1 MDILSEA
8 YKDIIVQVVKLTK
21 SMNLSVTE
29 DNVYQK
35 ANKDLLPLIDKM
47 FVDIA
52 LPGSGVYGMENLNE
66 LLKKANEG
74 ASCLLLLEHYS
85 NFDLPA
91 FSYLLRQE
99 PHGGKEIEDAIVAI
113 AGMKLNA
120 DPVVAAFIAAYS
132 RLVIYPSRSLFHL
145 DPVKDKE
152 ELLRGSAIN
161 RASMK
166 TLNEIKTQGKL
177 VLVFPAGTR
186 YRPWDPSTKQG
197 VREIDSY
204 IKSFDYMCLVAVNGE
219 LLRVRGDDN
228 MMDDYISPDILQY
241 TASPVIST
249 SDFRKNRRAEA
260 ESAGIDDKKQAV
272 VDAIM
277 RELESMHNNLENERQ
292 KLLKKNSLDINP

>member
-1 MDILSEA
+1 MEMLSEA
-8 YKDIIVQVVKLTK
+8 YKDIIAQVVRIAKTK
-21 SMNLSVTE
+21 NLSVTE

-35 ANKDLLPLIDKM
+35 ANKELLPLIDNM

-52 LPGSGVYGMENLNE
+52 LPGSGIYGIENLNA
-66 LLKKANEG
+66 LLEKANEG

-91 FSYLLRQE
+91 FSYLLRRE
-99 PHGGKEIEDAIVAI
+99 PDGGKEVEDAIVAI
-113 AGMKLNA
+113 AGMKLSA
-120 DPVVAAFIAAYS
+120 DPIVSAFTAAYS

-152 ELLRGSAIN
+152 ERIQGNAIN

-166 TLNEIKTQGKL
+166 VLNELKTQGKL

-186 YRPWDPSTKQG
+186 YRPWEPSTKRG

-204 IKSFDYMCLVAVNGE
+204 IKSFDYMCFIAVNGE
-219 LLRVRGDDN
+219 LLRVREEGN
-228 MMDDYISPDILQY
+228 MMDDFITPDILQY
-241 TASPVIST
+241 TAGPVTST
-249 SDFRKNRRAEA
+249 AEFRSHHRAKAEA
-260 ESAGIDDKKQAV
+260 AGIDDKKQAV

-277 RELESMHNNLENERQ
+277 AELEIMHNHVEAERQ
-292 KLLKKNSLDINP
+292 ELLEKIKH

>member
-1 MDILSEA
+1 MEMLSEA
-8 YKDIIVQVVKLTK
+8 YKDIIAQVVRIAK
-21 SMNLSVTE
+21 SKNLSVTE

-35 ANKDLLPLIDKM
+35 ANKELLPLIDKM

-52 LPGSGVYGMENLNE
+52 LPGSGIYGIENLNA
-66 LLKKANEG
+66 LLEKANEG

-91 FSYLLRQE
+91 FSYLLRRE
-99 PHGGKEIEDAIVAI
+99 PDGGKEVEDAIVAI
-113 AGMKLNA
+113 AGMKLSA
-120 DPVVAAFIAAYS
+120 DPIVSAFTAAYS

-152 ELLRGSAIN
+152 ERIQGNAIN

-166 TLNEIKTQGKL
+166 VLNELKTQGKL

-186 YRPWDPSTKQG
+186 YRPWEPSTKRG

-204 IKSFDYMCLVAVNGE
+204 IKSFDYMCFIAVNGE
-219 LLRVRGDDN
+219 LLRVREEGN
-228 MMDDYISPDILQY
+228 MMDDFITPDILQY
-241 TASPVIST
+241 TAGPVTST
-249 SDFRKNRRAEA
+249 AEFRSHYRAKAEA
-260 ESAGIDDKKQAV
+260 AGIDDKKQAV

-277 RELESMHNNLENERQ
+277 AELEIMHNHVEAERQ
-292 KLLKKNSLDINP
+292 ELLEKIKH

>member
-1 MDILSEA
+1 MDMLSEA
-8 YKDIIVQVVKLTK
+8 YKDIIAQVVTRAKSLDLT
-21 SMNLSVTE
+21 VRE

-35 ANKDLLPLIDKM
+35 ANKELLPLIDKM
-47 FVDIA
+47 FDDIA
-52 LPGSGVYGMENLNE
+52 LPGSGIYGMENLNA

-91 FSYLLRQE
+91 FSCLLRRE
-99 PHGGKEIEDAIVAI
+99 PNGGKEIEDSLVAI
-113 AGMKLNA
+113 AGMKLSA
-120 DPVVAAFIAAYS
+120 DAVVSSFTAAYS
-132 RLVIYPSRSLFHL
+132 RLVIYPSRSLAHL
-145 DPVKDKE
+145 DPVKDRDEIVESNK
-152 ELLRGSAIN
+152 IN

-166 TLNEIKTQGKL
+166 ALNEIKTQGKL

-219 LLRVRGDDN
+219 LLRVREGY

-241 TASPVIST
+241 TAGPLTST
-249 SDFRKNRRAEA
+249 AEFRKRRRAEA
-260 ESAGIDDKKQAV
+260 EEAGIEDKKQAV

-277 RELESMHNNLENERQ
+277 RELEILHNNAELERQ
-292 KLLKKNSLDINP
+292 KLLAKN